1 MKKSVL
7 FALMACVGLALPAA
21 TYGQAI
27 IGYGINVG
35 RAGAAGVGAGAGL
48 GGVFSNM
55 KRPIE
60 QAGQAFEFAVD
71 RHAKGEKRSCGR
83 MNATP
88 PRRGVDAHGGGDDL
102 GQVRGPRNPSL
113 ATRLVNLSSDPTAQ
127 PFLAEV

>member
-1 MKKSVL
+1 MSGWR
-7 FALMACVGLALPAA
+7 CLPA

-60 QAGQAFEFAVD
+60 QAGQAGTGTSQTGKKAGPQFDNDKIPKGNGQAKVGADGKLKLKGGSDDSRPESFPETCALLSTLHGSARGRVEF
-71 RHAKGEKRSCGR
+71 S
-83 MNATP
+83 
-88 PRRGVDAHGGGDDL
+88 GG
-102 GQVRGPRNPSL
+102 
-113 ATRLVNLSSDPTAQ
+113 
-127 PFLAEV
+127 